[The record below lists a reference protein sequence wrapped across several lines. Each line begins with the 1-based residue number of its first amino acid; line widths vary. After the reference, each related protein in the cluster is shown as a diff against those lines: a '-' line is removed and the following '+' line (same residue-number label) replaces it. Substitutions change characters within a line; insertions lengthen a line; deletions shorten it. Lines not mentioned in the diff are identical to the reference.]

1 MRIAFNPSTVAAL
14 TTPPNNKDITF
25 DLRGR
30 NIFARGVEF
39 KGTDTWRPVVD
50 NLTSDSTTSSLSAK
64 QGKTLKAL
72 IDGKSNSGHTHAW
85 NSLTHS
91 STTANQAILTNGSAN
106 GWKLYTLNISA
117 WDNAANKAHSHSN
130 KSVLDG
136 ITSALVNSWNTAYNF
151 VDKITKADTDK
162 IINKWDEIVNFLAG
176 IDSSNKLNT
185 LLNSKLSVYE
195 LADKTNVGAIKNSG
209 IYYSTTDASSS
220 TLTNSPFNN
229 GFTLINMTSYDGGDD
244 LRRSRLAFNA
254 YGEIKVSDDRSQ
266 SNTTETWYNILTS
279 KNSGISGSTIKLNGS
294 SITVYSSDTADDRY
308 LKLTGGTM
316 RGNIILSSGTRI
328 TKTLVST
335 SNYATAIDWSVA
347 EETKQ
352 YGREIGLH
360 NTGGN
365 DSTGSIAIVPYK
377 TSVEPWSGTVG
388 LFIAKNTLKL
398 DGKNVAF
405 KNDIPSSLKNPY
417 SLTLQA
423 NGTTLATYDGSAS
436 KIVNFTYANVGA
448 AAKSHTHTSLE
459 PWASYITGDS
469 HAATLKSVFNNN
481 KTSIPR
487 NKFISML
494 SSAYGNGSYYM
505 GYFLY
510 GYENNPYGG
519 FFVANYDAA
528 YYIGISNGSF
538 SQHRLVYSTDIPSSL
553 KNPHALTIS
562 LNGTS
567 QGPYDGSAAK
577 NINITPGSI
586 GAATSGH
593 NHDDRY
599 LKLTGGT
606 MQLGEG
612 LKFHADENYFGTYFD
627 ARIISLLDNN
637 DKVCDGGLIIDE
649 RGTLD
654 GKEYVTE
661 LLRIR
666 DSEFKWKGSNILHSS
681 NSYVTSGKGVING
694 TEITQ
699 VNNANKWTTARSFT
713 IGNTSKSVDGSS
725 NVSWSLS
732 EIGAASSSHNHDGR
746 YAISENYGGFKK
758 SGRLPISG
766 FYQSDESESGGN
778 APWKGWVHLINC
790 QHSNPENNYA
800 LQIAAKFNDNNVF
813 KIRVTDNNVN
823 NTWRNIIHSGN
834 IDSQIVKGAY
844 MTPLTLSDT
853 MLISSGY
860 LASDY
865 TSRYDTQE
873 YMKAA
878 AKYLQKNY
886 SGQSIFGTMAPN
898 SQGFFTA
905 NIYSSGFNS
914 NGYPEHI
921 TIHYYPHGGTIV
933 NCGTAYGSWY
943 YSSINRDGSSY
954 KLQTARKLWGQSF
967 DGTADVSGTLSGV
980 ANIQFSANN
989 AYDIGSNGN
998 ASRYIYTHWLG
1009 SRSGQKLELGANNSG
1024 YGQGLCIDTN
1034 LNVGIGTNT
1043 PGEKLDVRGKGSFT
1057 SGIYSSATIS
1067 VCSNIEGAEPNQAAI
1082 EIRERSRG
1090 TTDIAHNYKNAP
1102 RIGFHWGNRYWG
1114 NLALYNSEFNFL
1126 NDDCSG
1132 YFNVIANGFKKSS
1145 SSDSYVLLGGGG
1157 HKAESSLNVANAD
1170 TTDGVHINWAGTN
1183 DNPTYLASWDDSGKA
1198 IRAATRA
1205 NVSVGNADK
1214 LDGIHASSG
1223 NNKPWGT
1230 IPAIT
1235 TSGFMDIGKHLEFH
1249 YDNSTGSDYS
1259 TALMCQGNYSNIVY
1273 LPSSSG
1279 TLALTS
1285 QVLTW
1290 KSQIID
1296 MRNYSES
1303 YWHPVTVNLPYTGY
1317 NKIKVSVQL
1326 NSGDKPSWATHSSGI
1341 TCNMEI
1347 WATASGWGTTGAET
1361 ICLNYTYAY
1370 CSQNPCGW
1378 MQLGYHS
1385 LGILFLRGGSRYRVY
1400 TDFDATFTP
1409 HDQKYTWTSGSYS
1422 QNTGGPYTNC
1432 PGLNFNKNKIYANLD
1447 GYASHLEG
1455 GSTPGWGTLTAANGF
1470 TNVSSYDYGSRG
1482 AYGLCGKNSAL
1493 YMQLDGYF
1501 YQNEGR
1507 YRVLDTSDLSS
1518 VTNHIMVSQY
1528 TTGDTNYPLVW
1539 SNQSNTSSAV
1549 GNQLYKSWADLYYN
1563 PKNKRLYTN
1572 RYVGSYANLTQTSMR
1587 HIDAD
1592 LNSKNTDHTLYIG
1605 YGAQTYTAGTN
1616 IYASTGSGDTTSAR
1630 YLLAQF
1636 NTSAGINL
1644 NSNINTRPSIIFR
1657 NETSYKTTL
1666 SYATAGNEA
1675 LCFETK
1681 NAATSIIFYNGATYA
1696 AASDHWYSII
1706 NGVQIKNNCLA
1717 VGAGWANGVNPNYK
1731 LKVGGNGYF
1740 TDHVVA
1746 RSSDSSWLDG
1756 QRYNQAGYNLQDVSS
1771 TGSYYPW
1778 MRQTNTGSAKWFSIG
1793 ILNNSFYILGSK
1805 TSRTENSYDYAWR
1818 FDLSNGWAYG
1828 NFSNADT
1835 VDGYHENSFLR
1846 YRGATNKDQ
1855 EATLWSQIGIKEYQK
1870 ALPDSLTSVYNFGSV
1885 ISLPGLY
1892 SRFEIYASH
1901 QSSTGNGLY
1910 YRSGWV
1916 NDKQPWRK
1924 FIDSSNIGSQS
1935 VNYANSAG
1943 SASSADKTRALK
1955 YTGTGSSEITAH
1967 QTDASY
1973 MGRSG
1978 WASYIICNHGDGSTY
1993 YSQTIA
1999 MPFWSSPIYRRLEGG
2014 TDRGWKKFY
2023 TEEAPP
2029 SWDNVTNKPST
2040 FTPASHT
2047 HTWTSI
2053 TDKMVAGNEFN
2064 IVNAGFKGGMWF
2076 NYLPINNRDST
2087 ATIQGYHFGNGA
2099 KGYTSVIASS
2109 FVKNGGDKNQLL
2121 RADGGV
2127 ATFTWSGQS
2136 GQPTWL
2142 WGGNSQHSYYVY
2154 NPSNFSV
2161 KYAASAGAVAWDNV
2175 TGRPSSLKNPY
2186 SLNIFGVAY
2195 DGSAAKTVTT
2205 STFISQVSEATSTIT
2220 DGTMLIT
2227 SWASN
2232 DGFAD
2237 TNAVNVPYK
2246 RKASHLWDYIK
2257 AKTDTLYSSK
2267 SHTHSYLPLA
2277 GGTMNGNARI
2287 GHGSGNLY
2295 IGNSGND
2302 GWIYTQDIASQLGTD
2317 KWNIQTS
2324 GAACFGIIHIAS
2336 KTDGT
2341 FNSNIIECNSTIHL
2355 NYFSAQDVS
2364 LCYGGG
2370 KVGIGKSDPLYTLDV
2385 AGNGRFQDFVYCNAV
2400 YSTTLNHTSSTGHL
2414 VIGNKTKEI
2423 SIRSSNLP
2431 DLNALYLYQK
2441 FSTNV
2446 YYSANKGF
2454 GIRPYYLSNALSNM
2468 LPTETVYNN
2477 KYSVLTVG
2485 DKVQAISCIIADK
2498 TPLMSGIKGTLIRF
2512 IPGDDGQI
2520 VLLKDLNNYG
2530 VGSNGYFWVQP
2541 KGCSIIRSNN
2551 SDVYIADG
2559 NISSSYDDG
2568 GSRFFIYAKTHKVWI
2583 EFFCG

>member
-151 VDKITKADTDK
+151 VNNITKADTDK

-335 SNYATAIDWSVA
+335 SNYAAAIDWSVA

-519 FFVANYDAA
+519 FFVAHYDAA

-612 LKFHADENYFGTYFD
+612 LKFHADENYFGTYSD

-766 FYQSDESESGGN
+766 FYQSYESESGGN

-800 LQIAAKFNDNNVF
+800 LQIAANFNDNNVF

-844 MTPLTLSDT
+844 MTPLTLSVT

-1126 NDDCSG
+1126 NDNCSG

-1235 TSGFMDIGKHLEFH
+1235 PNGWMDIGGQLEFH

-1259 TALMCQGNYSNIVY
+1259 TILRCTGNYSNVVD
-1273 LPSSSG
+1273 LPSGSG
-1279 TLALTS
+1279 TLALTKD
-1285 QVLTW
+1285 VLTFTIDTADYLNASFNNPEFSKRAASKYIECW
-1290 KSQIID
+1290 DGAGGWWNWMAGKYMVAGGSSSQFLKAD
-1296 MRNYSES
+1296 GSLDSNS
-1303 YWHPVTVNLPYTGY
+1303 Y
-1317 NKIKVSVQL
+1317 
-1326 NSGDKPSWATHSSGI
+1326 I
-1341 TCNMEI
+1341 T
-1347 WATASGWGTTGAET
+1347 S
-1361 ICLNYTYAY
+1361 
-1370 CSQNPCGW
+1370 
-1378 MQLGYHS
+1378 
-1385 LGILFLRGGSRYRVY
+1385 RGGSSYVCSNALSTPANNTVKAYKDSLVEFFKKYPDGIGANTRVSASIISNWSND
-1400 TDFDATFTP
+1400 TATYY
-1409 HDQKYTWTSGSYS
+1409 DSSSYS
-1422 QNTGGPYTNC
+1422 VIKISGAYNGVIYGQYLLSSYNLSKVGIVGRD
-1432 PGLNFNKNKIYANLD
+1432 KNKWSRIKWLAYEDQIPTNNNQL
-1447 GYASHLEG
+1447 
-1455 GSTPGWGTLTAANGF
+1455 ANG
-1470 TNVSSYDYGSRG
+1470 
-1482 AYGLCGKNSAL
+1482 A
-1493 YMQLDGYF
+1493 GY
-1501 YQNEGR
+1501 
-1507 YRVLDTSDLSS
+1507 
-1518 VTNHIMVSQY
+1518 I
-1528 TTGDTNYPLVW
+1528 
-1539 SNQSNTSSAV
+1539 
-1549 GNQLYKSWADLYYN
+1549 
-1563 PKNKRLYTN
+1563 
-1572 RYVGSYANLTQTSMR
+1572 
-1587 HIDAD
+1587 
-1592 LNSKNTDHTLYIG
+1592 
-1605 YGAQTYTAGTN
+1605 
-1616 IYASTGSGDTTSAR
+1616 
-1630 YLLAQF
+1630 
-1636 NTSAGINL
+1636 TSAG
-1644 NSNINTRPSIIFR
+1644 SCA
-1657 NETSYKTTL
+1657 
-1666 SYATAGNEA
+1666 YATSAGN
-1675 LCFETK
+1675 
-1681 NAATSIIFYNGATYA
+1681 
-1696 AASDHWYSII
+1696 
-1706 NGVQIKNNCLA
+1706 
-1717 VGAGWANGVNPNYK
+1717 
-1731 LKVGGNGYF
+1731 
-1740 TDHVVA
+1740 
-1746 RSSDSSWLDG
+1746 
-1756 QRYNQAGYNLQDVSS
+1756 
-1771 TGSYYPW
+1771 
-1778 MRQTNTGSAKWFSIG
+1778 
-1793 ILNNSFYILGSK
+1793 
-1805 TSRTENSYDYAWR
+1805 
-1818 FDLSNGWAYG
+1818 
-1828 NFSNADT
+1828 
-1835 VDGYHENSFLR
+1835 
-1846 YRGATNKDQ
+1846 
-1855 EATLWSQIGIKEYQK
+1855 
-1870 ALPDSLTSVYNFGSV
+1870 
-1885 ISLPGLY
+1885 
-1892 SRFEIYASH
+1892 
-1901 QSSTGNGLY
+1901 
-1910 YRSGWV
+1910 
-1916 NDKQPWRK
+1916 
-1924 FIDSSNIGSQS
+1924 
-1935 VNYANSAG
+1935 
-1943 SASSADKTRALK
+1943 ADKARALK
-1955 YTGTGSSEITAH
+1955 YTGTGDSEITAY
-1967 QTDASY
+1967 QTDGSY

-1978 WASYIICNHGDGSTY
+1978 WASYIICNHGNGSTY

-2109 FVKNGGDKNQLL
+2109 FVKNGGDENQLL

-2161 KYAASAGAVAWDNV
+2161 KYAASAGAVAWGNV

-2205 STFISQVSEATSTIT
+2205 STFISQVSEATATIT

-2227 SWASN
+2227 SYASN
-2232 DGFAD
+2232 NGFAD

-2317 KWNIQTS
+2317 KWNIKTS

-2454 GIRPYYLSNALSNM
+2454 GIRPYYLSNAFSNM

-2477 KYSVLTVG
+2477 KYSVLTIA

-2498 TPLMSGIKGTLIRF
+2498 TSLMSGIKGTLIRF
-2512 IPGDDGQI
+2512 MPGDDGQI

-2541 KGCSIIRSNN
+2541 KGCSIVRSNN

>member
-130 KSVLDG
+130 KTVLDG
-136 ITSALVNSWNTAYNF
+136 ITSALVSSWNTAYNF

-162 IINKWDEIVNFLAG
+162 VINKWDEIVNFLAG
-176 IDSSNKLNT
+176 IDSNNKLNT
-185 LLNSKLSVYE
+185 LLNSKLSIQQ
-195 LADKTNVGAIKNSG
+195 LAANDILTTKTNNALFWVNTMSTAGSIPTGPFTDHPYALLSVTN
-209 IYYSTTDASSS
+209 YSQNA
-220 TLTNSPFNN
+220 TNSKF
-229 GFTLINMTSYDGGDD
+229 FY
-244 LRRSRLAFNA
+244 RSRLAFSSI
-254 YGEIKVSDDRSQ
+254 GDIKVASCHHQNEYKQD
-266 SNTTETWYNILTS
+266 ETWYNVLTS

-294 SITVYSSDTADDRY
+294 SITVYSSDTADNRY
-308 LKLTGGTM
+308 LKLTGGVLT
-316 RGNIILSSGTRI
+316 GNLTGTSATFSGRFHNSGDDEGIII
-328 TKTLVST
+328 KPA
-335 SNYATAIDWSVA
+335 SNGFA
-347 EETKQ
+347 
-352 YGREIGLH
+352 G
-360 NTGGN
+360 
-365 DSTGSIAIVPYK
+365 
-377 TSVEPWSGTVG
+377 
-388 LFIAKNTLKL
+388 
-398 DGKNVAF
+398 
-405 KNDIPSSLKNPY
+405 
-417 SLTLQA
+417 LTLGTH
-423 NGTTLATYDGSAS
+423 NGERSVFYFIKGNPFWRYNNGSATFDI
-436 KIVNFTYANVGA
+436 KHPK
-448 AAKSHTHTSLE
+448 KS
-459 PWASYITGDS
+459 
-469 HAATLKSVFNNN
+469 
-481 KTSIPR
+481 
-487 NKFISML
+487 
-494 SSAYGNGSYYM
+494 
-505 GYFLY
+505 
-510 GYENNPYGG
+510 
-519 FFVANYDAA
+519 
-528 YYIGISNGSF
+528 GI
-538 SQHRLVYSTDIPSSL
+538 I
-553 KNPHALTIS
+553 ALTS
-562 LNGTS
+562 DLPS
-567 QGPYDGSAAK
+567 KGSW
-577 NINITPGSI
+577 NY
-586 GAATSGH
+586 
-593 NHDDRY
+593 DDRY
-599 LKLTGGT
+599 LRLTGGT

-612 LKFHADENYFGTYFD
+612 LKFHADENYFGTYSD
-627 ARIISLLDNN
+627 ARIISLLDDN

-766 FYQSDESESGGN
+766 FYQSYESESGGN

-800 LQIAAKFNDNNVF
+800 LQIAANFNDNNVF
-813 KIRVTDNNVN
+813 KIRVTANNVN

-886 SGQSIFGTMAPN
+886 SGQSIFGTMVPN

-905 NIYSSGFNS
+905 NIYSNGFNS

-933 NCGTAYGSWY
+933 NCGTAQGSWY

-1043 PGEKLDVRGKGSFT
+1043 PGEKLDVRG
-1057 SGIYSSATIS
+1057 
-1067 VCSNIEGAEPNQAAI
+1067 
-1082 EIRERSRG
+1082 
-1090 TTDIAHNYKNAP
+1090 
-1102 RIGFHWGNRYWG
+1102 
-1114 NLALYNSEFNFL
+1114 
-1126 NDDCSG
+1126 
-1132 YFNVIANGFKKSS
+1132 
-1145 SSDSYVLLGGGG
+1145 
-1157 HKAESSLNVANAD
+1157 
-1170 TTDGVHINWAGTN
+1170 
-1183 DNPTYLASWDDSGKA
+1183 
-1198 IRAATRA
+1198 
-1205 NVSVGNADK
+1205 
-1214 LDGIHASSG
+1214 
-1223 NNKPWGT
+1223 
-1230 IPAIT
+1230 
-1235 TSGFMDIGKHLEFH
+1235 
-1249 YDNSTGSDYS
+1249 
-1259 TALMCQGNYSNIVY
+1259 
-1273 LPSSSG
+1273 
-1279 TLALTS
+1279 
-1285 QVLTW
+1285 
-1290 KSQIID
+1290 
-1296 MRNYSES
+1296 
-1303 YWHPVTVNLPYTGY
+1303 
-1317 NKIKVSVQL
+1317 
-1326 NSGDKPSWATHSSGI
+1326 
-1341 TCNMEI
+1341 
-1347 WATASGWGTTGAET
+1347 
-1361 ICLNYTYAY
+1361 
-1370 CSQNPCGW
+1370 
-1378 MQLGYHS
+1378 
-1385 LGILFLRGGSRYRVY
+1385 
-1400 TDFDATFTP
+1400 
-1409 HDQKYTWTSGSYS
+1409 
-1422 QNTGGPYTNC
+1422 
-1432 PGLNFNKNKIYANLD
+1432 
-1447 GYASHLEG
+1447 
-1455 GSTPGWGTLTAANGF
+1455 
-1470 TNVSSYDYGSRG
+1470 
-1482 AYGLCGKNSAL
+1482 
-1493 YMQLDGYF
+1493 
-1501 YQNEGR
+1501 
-1507 YRVLDTSDLSS
+1507 
-1518 VTNHIMVSQY
+1518 
-1528 TTGDTNYPLVW
+1528 
-1539 SNQSNTSSAV
+1539 
-1549 GNQLYKSWADLYYN
+1549 
-1563 PKNKRLYTN
+1563 
-1572 RYVGSYANLTQTSMR
+1572 
-1587 HIDAD
+1587 
-1592 LNSKNTDHTLYIG
+1592 
-1605 YGAQTYTAGTN
+1605 
-1616 IYASTGSGDTTSAR
+1616 
-1630 YLLAQF
+1630 
-1636 NTSAGINL
+1636 
-1644 NSNINTRPSIIFR
+1644 
-1657 NETSYKTTL
+1657 
-1666 SYATAGNEA
+1666 
-1675 LCFETK
+1675 
-1681 NAATSIIFYNGATYA
+1681 
-1696 AASDHWYSII
+1696 
-1706 NGVQIKNNCLA
+1706 
-1717 VGAGWANGVNPNYK
+1717 
-1731 LKVGGNGYF
+1731 NGYF

-1746 RSSDSSWLDG
+1746 RSSGSSWLDG
-1756 QRYNQAGYNLQDVSS
+1756 QRYNQAGYNLQDVSG

-1846 YRGATNKDQ
+1846 YRGATTKDQ
-1855 EATLWSQIGIKEYQK
+1855 EATLWSQIGIKEYHK

-1885 ISLPGLY
+1885 ISLPGPY

-1901 QSSTGNGLY
+1901 QSSAGNGLY
-1910 YRSGWV
+1910 YRSGWE

-1943 SASSADKTRALK
+1943 SASSAEKTRALK
-1955 YTGTGSSEITAH
+1955 YTGTGSNEITAH

-1999 MPFWSSPIYRRLEGG
+1999 MPFRSSPIYRRLEGG

-2099 KGYTSVIASS
+2099 KGHTSVTASS
-2109 FVKNGGDKNQLL
+2109 FVKNGGDENQLL

-2205 STFISQVSEATSTIT
+2205 STFISQVSEGTSTIT

-2246 RKASHLWDYIK
+2246 RKAIHLWEYIK
-2257 AKTDTLYSSK
+2257 AKTDILYSSK

-2317 KWNIQTS
+2317 KWNIRTS

-2431 DLNALYLYQK
+2431 DLNALYLNQK

-2454 GIRPYYLSNALSNM
+2454 GIRPYYLSNAL

-2485 DKVQAISCIIADK
+2485 DEVQAISCIIADK
-2498 TPLMSGIKGTLIRF
+2498 TSLMSGIKGTLIRF
-2512 IPGDDGQI
+2512 MPGDDGQI

-2541 KGCSIIRSNN
+2541 KGCSIIRSDN
-2551 SDVYIADG
+2551 SNVYIADG

-2583 EFFCG
+2583 EFFCS

>member
-72 IDGKSNSGHTHAW
+72 IDGKSNSGH
-85 NSLTHS
+85 
-91 STTANQAILTNGSAN
+91 
-106 GWKLYTLNISA
+106 
-117 WDNAANKAHSHSN
+117 
-130 KSVLDG
+130 
-136 ITSALVNSWNTAYNF
+136 
-151 VDKITKADTDK
+151 
-162 IINKWDEIVNFLAG
+162 
-176 IDSSNKLNT
+176 
-185 LLNSKLSVYE
+185 
-195 LADKTNVGAIKNSG
+195 
-209 IYYSTTDASSS
+209 
-220 TLTNSPFNN
+220 
-229 GFTLINMTSYDGGDD
+229 
-244 LRRSRLAFNA
+244 
-254 YGEIKVSDDRSQ
+254 
-266 SNTTETWYNILTS
+266 
-279 KNSGISGSTIKLNGS
+279 
-294 SITVYSSDTADDRY
+294 
-308 LKLTGGTM
+308 
-316 RGNIILSSGTRI
+316 
-328 TKTLVST
+328 
-335 SNYATAIDWSVA
+335 
-347 EETKQ
+347 
-352 YGREIGLH
+352 
-360 NTGGN
+360 
-365 DSTGSIAIVPYK
+365 
-377 TSVEPWSGTVG
+377 
-388 LFIAKNTLKL
+388 
-398 DGKNVAF
+398 
-405 KNDIPSSLKNPY
+405 
-417 SLTLQA
+417 
-423 NGTTLATYDGSAS
+423 
-436 KIVNFTYANVGA
+436 
-448 AAKSHTHTSLE
+448 
-459 PWASYITGDS
+459 
-469 HAATLKSVFNNN
+469 
-481 KTSIPR
+481 
-487 NKFISML
+487 
-494 SSAYGNGSYYM
+494 
-505 GYFLY
+505 
-510 GYENNPYGG
+510 
-519 FFVANYDAA
+519 
-528 YYIGISNGSF
+528 
-538 SQHRLVYSTDIPSSL
+538 
-553 KNPHALTIS
+553 
-562 LNGTS
+562 
-567 QGPYDGSAAK
+567 
-577 NINITPGSI
+577 
-586 GAATSGH
+586 

-612 LKFHADENYFGTYFD
+612 LKFHADENYFGTYSD
-627 ARIISLLDNN
+627 ARIISLLDDN

-666 DSEFKWKGSNILHSS
+666 DSEFKWKGSNILHSG
-681 NSYVTSGKGVING
+681 NSYINGSTITINGSSLSVIDQKVTQTSVSSGYTDFRAVLITAETSSASAGYTPSTVIGKTFITNALQLSPQAGNLYLKGSAAIGTTNFNRKLNVNGDIGLLNVGSIKDLAIGGGIYWNPYVESSTDSSDAASITVVKSGVAGGTTLVLSQMNNSNDTIQFKTSGSARLYHNSYPILTTQNTYVNNNKGYING
-694 TEITQ
+694 IEITQ
-699 VNNANKWTTARSFT
+699 VNNAR
-713 IGNTSKSVDGSS
+713 
-725 NVSWSLS
+725 
-732 EIGAASSSHNHDGR
+732 
-746 YAISENYGGFKK
+746 
-758 SGRLPISG
+758 
-766 FYQSDESESGGN
+766 
-778 APWKGWVHLINC
+778 
-790 QHSNPENNYA
+790 
-800 LQIAAKFNDNNVF
+800 
-813 KIRVTDNNVN
+813 
-823 NTWRNIIHSGN
+823 
-834 IDSQIVKGAY
+834 GAY
-844 MTPLTLSDT
+844 IATLTLDIDT
-853 MLISSGY
+853 LVRSGY

-865 TSRYDTQE
+865 TSRYNTQE
-873 YMKAA
+873 FMKAG

-886 SGQSIFGTMAPN
+886 SGQSVFGTMHPN
-898 SQGFFTA
+898 AQGFFTA

-914 NGYPEHI
+914 NGNPEHI
-921 TIHYYPHGGTIV
+921 TIHYYNYGGGTI
-933 NCGTAYGSWY
+933 NCGTSYGNWY
-943 YSSINRDGSSY
+943 YYNISNNGTAS
-954 KLQTARKLWGQSF
+954 KLETARKLWGQSF

-1009 SRSGQKLELGANNSG
+1009 SKSGANLRLAANNSDN
-1024 YGQGLCIDTN
+1024 QIVLHTN
-1034 LNVGIGTNT
+1034 GNVGIGTNS
-1043 PGEKLDVRGKGSFT
+1043 PSYKLQVNGDIHVSHATSNNMNYNTSNPRIIFSENGTQAVGLVYTDFDSYRASKGLKVMDVDNSDT
-1057 SGIYSSATIS
+1057 SNVWLEVQGY
-1067 VCSNIEGAEPNQAAI
+1067 NY
-1082 EIRERSRG
+1082 SRG
-1090 TTDIAHNYKNAP
+1090 YVKN
-1102 RIGFHWGNRYWG
+1102 G
-1114 NLALYNSEFNFL
+1114 
-1126 NDDCSG
+1126 
-1132 YFNVIANGFKKSS
+1132 
-1145 SSDSYVLLGGGG
+1145 SSDAYVLLGGGG

-1170 TTDGVHINWAGTN
+1170 KVDGVHVTWAGELTSTN
-1183 DNPTYLASWDDSGKA
+1183 HLVAWESNGSALRDIKP
-1198 IRAATRA
+1198 A
-1205 NVSVGNADK
+1205 NVSVGNSDK

-1361 ICLNYTYAY
+1361 ICLNYTYAH

-1378 MQLGYHS
+1378 MQLGYPS

-1482 AYGLCGKNSAL
+1482 AYGLCGKNSTL

-1636 NTSAGINL
+1636 NTEAGINL

-1681 NAATSIIFYNGATYA
+1681 SSVTSIIFYNGATY
-1696 AASDHWYSII
+1696 SNSSSHWQDLI

-1717 VGAGWANGVNPNYK
+1717 IGAGWANGVNPNYK

-1740 TDHVVA
+1740 TDHVIA

-1771 TGSYYPW
+1771 TGNYYPW

-1835 VDGYHENSFLR
+1835 VDGVHLDFS
-1846 YRGATNKDQ
+1846 G
-1855 EATLWSQIGIKEYQK
+1855 
-1870 ALPDSLTSVYNFGSV
+1870 SLTYDQ
-1885 ISLPGLY
+1885 Y
-1892 SRFEIYASH
+1892 SWLAAWTKDGKKIKAVHKTHFARASH
-1901 QSSTGNGLY
+1901 S
-1910 YRSGWV
+1910 
-1916 NDKQPWRK
+1916 
-1924 FIDSSNIGSQS
+1924 
-1935 VNYANSAG
+1935 
-1943 SASSADKTRALK
+1943 
-1955 YTGTGSSEITAH
+1955 H
-1967 QTDASY
+1967 
-1973 MGRSG
+1973 
-1978 WASYIICNHGDGSTY
+1978 
-1993 YSQTIA
+1993 
-1999 MPFWSSPIYRRLEGG
+1999 
-2014 TDRGWKKFY
+2014 
-2023 TEEAPP
+2023 
-2029 SWDNVTNKPST
+2029 SWI
-2040 FTPASHT
+2040 
-2047 HTWTSI
+2047 SI
-2053 TDKMVAGNEFN
+2053 TDKIVAGNEFN
-2064 IVNAGFKGGMWF
+2064 IVNAGFKAGMWF

-2087 ATIQGYHFGNGA
+2087 AAVQGYHFGNGA
-2099 KGYTSVIASS
+2099 KGYTSVTASS
-2109 FVKNGGDKNQLL
+2109 FIKSGSSSSYVLLGDGSHKTISSLSVNYANSAGSATKASYVTLTYCRDDSSPSNKGLWNTIKNGTSSAQTNKVNFYTIYNSAGGPSGHGEMMEILSCNANHWQPQLWFGAGKTGGIYYRNKSYNDNTWGSWQTVAFTSQLKDPENYYWANVKISASSSTGTSPTFNTAYTSNWFRSNGTTGWYSQTYGGGIYMADTTWIRAYGNKGIVAKNFYASNWASATYLL
-2121 RADGGV
+2121 RSDGG
-2127 ATFTWSGQS
+2127 AAAFNWSGQS

-2161 KYAASAGAVAWDNV
+2161 KYAASAGAVAWGNITGKPSTFTPSSHTHTYIVAEDLRSRYPGQILDPQRMKLSFLAASTLGIKNDGTYYDAITVRSYADSSGGSDNALLFSKNTNSLYHTRFAFGSTSSWGSPLLIIDSGNIGSQSVAYASKAGSVAWSNV

-2186 SLNIFGVAY
+2186 SLNVFGVAY

-2227 SWASN
+2227 SYASN
-2232 DGFAD
+2232 SGFAD

-2246 RKASHLWDYIK
+2246 RKAVHLWDYIDGK
-2257 AKTDTLYSSK
+2257 VSTK
-2267 SHTHSYLPLA
+2267 YLPLA
-2277 GGTMNGNARI
+2277 GGTMNANARI
-2287 GHGSGNLY
+2287 SHGNGNLY
-2295 IGNSGND
+2295 IGRADNN
-2302 GWIYTQDIASQLGTD
+2302 GWVYTQDIASHAGTD
-2317 KWNIQTS
+2317 KWSIRTS
-2324 GAACFGIIHIAS
+2324 GAASFGSIHIAS
-2336 KTDGT
+2336 KTDAS
-2341 FNSNIIECNSTIHL
+2341 FNSNVIECGSSIHL
-2355 NYFSAQDVS
+2355 NYFSSQNVG
-2364 LCYGGG
+2364 LCNGGG
-2370 KVGIGKSDPLYTLDV
+2370 CTIVGPYTTGDTGNNKLFVNGSEFIDGNSNVRQHVFANGFRHRSHNSDDAVLLAGGGYSQGVPVKYWSIEEITIYGSKHTARTYKGGNYTFITSISPRRDGSCTLTLQFPSGYNYENTMIW
-2385 AGNGRFQDFVYCNAV
+2385 AMGR
-2400 YSTTLNHTSSTGHL
+2400 LNLNSPDSSSAT
-2414 VIGNKTKEI
+2414 IYA
-2423 SIRSSNLP
+2423 SIVHGMES
-2431 DLNALYLYQK
+2431 K
-2441 FSTNV
+2441 
-2446 YYSANKGF
+2446 
-2454 GIRPYYLSNALSNM
+2454 YYLNLANDSSLDNGSCM
-2468 LPTETVYNN
+2468 L
-2477 KYSVLTVG
+2477 
-2485 DKVQAISCIIADK
+2485 
-2498 TPLMSGIKGTLIRF
+2498 
-2512 IPGDDGQI
+2512 
-2520 VLLKDLNNYG
+2520 
-2530 VGSNGYFWVQP
+2530 YFM
-2541 KGCSIIRSNN
+2541 C
-2551 SDVYIADG
+2551 
-2559 NISSSYDDG
+2559 
-2568 GSRFFIYAKTHKVWI
+2568 F
-2583 EFFCG
+2583 

>member
-30 NIFARGVEF
+30 NIFARGVKF
-39 KGTDTWRPVVD
+39 QGTDTWRPVVD

-130 KSVLDG
+130 KTVLDG
-136 ITSALVNSWNTAYNF
+136 ITSALVSSWNTAYNF

-162 IINKWDEIVNFLAG
+162 VINKWDEIVNFLAG

-185 LLNSKLSVYE
+185 LLNSKLSVYK

-266 SNTTETWYNILTS
+266 SNTTETWYNVLTS

-294 SITVYSSDTADDRY
+294 SITVYSSDTADNRY
-308 LKLTGGTM
+308 LKLTGGVLT
-316 RGNIILSSGTRI
+316 GNLTGTSATFSGRFHNSGDDEGIII
-328 TKTLVST
+328 KPA
-335 SNYATAIDWSVA
+335 SNGFA
-347 EETKQ
+347 
-352 YGREIGLH
+352 G
-360 NTGGN
+360 
-365 DSTGSIAIVPYK
+365 
-377 TSVEPWSGTVG
+377 
-388 LFIAKNTLKL
+388 
-398 DGKNVAF
+398 
-405 KNDIPSSLKNPY
+405 
-417 SLTLQA
+417 LTLGTH
-423 NGTTLATYDGSAS
+423 NGERSVFYFIKGNPFWRYNNGSATFDI
-436 KIVNFTYANVGA
+436 KHPK
-448 AAKSHTHTSLE
+448 KS
-459 PWASYITGDS
+459 
-469 HAATLKSVFNNN
+469 
-481 KTSIPR
+481 
-487 NKFISML
+487 
-494 SSAYGNGSYYM
+494 
-505 GYFLY
+505 
-510 GYENNPYGG
+510 
-519 FFVANYDAA
+519 
-528 YYIGISNGSF
+528 GI
-538 SQHRLVYSTDIPSSL
+538 I
-553 KNPHALTIS
+553 ALTS
-562 LNGTS
+562 DLPS
-567 QGPYDGSAAK
+567 KGSW
-577 NINITPGSI
+577 NY
-586 GAATSGH
+586 
-593 NHDDRY
+593 DDRY
-599 LKLTGGT
+599 LRLTGGT

-612 LKFHADENYFGTYFD
+612 LKFHADENYFGTYSD

-732 EIGAASSSHNHDGR
+732 EIGAASSSHNHDGH

-766 FYQSDESESGGN
+766 FYQSYESESGGN

-800 LQIAAKFNDNNVF
+800 LQIAANFNDNNVF

-886 SGQSIFGTMAPN
+886 SGQSVFGTMAPN

-1170 TTDGVHINWAGTN
+1170 TTDGVHVTWAGELTSTN
-1183 DNPTYLASWDDSGKA
+1183 HLVAWESNGSALRDIKP
-1198 IRAATRA
+1198 A
-1205 NVSVGNADK
+1205 NVSVGNSDK

-1285 QVLTW
+1285 QVLAW

-1303 YWHPVTVNLPYTGY
+1303 YWHPVTVNLPHTGY

-1326 NSGDKPSWATHSSGI
+1326 NSGDKPSWATHSLGI

-1347 WATASGWGTTGAET
+1347 WATASGWGTTSAET
-1361 ICLNYTYAY
+1361 ICLNYTYAH

-1378 MQLGYHS
+1378 MQLGYPS
-1385 LGILFLRGGSRYRVY
+1385 LGILFLRGGSRYKVY

-1482 AYGLCGKNSAL
+1482 AYGLCGKNSIL

-1636 NTSAGINL
+1636 NTEAGINL

-1681 NAATSIIFYNGATYA
+1681 NAATSIIFYNGATY
-1696 AASDHWYSII
+1696 SNSSSHWQDLI

-1855 EATLWSQIGIKEYQK
+1855 EATLWSQIGIKEYNK

-1885 ISLPGLY
+1885 ISLPGIS

-1910 YRSGWV
+1910 YRSGWG

-1999 MPFWSSPIYRRLEGG
+1999 FPFWGSPIYRRLEGG

-2029 SWDNVTNKPST
+2029 SWDNITNKPSS
-2040 FTPASHT
+2040 FTPSSHT

-2053 TDKMVAGNEFN
+2053 TDKIVAGNEFN
-2064 IVNAGFKGGMWF
+2064 IVNAGFNSDLWI
-2076 NYLPINNRDST
+2076 NYVPIDNRDKT
-2087 ATIQGYHFGNGA
+2087 ATISQYSMGNGA
-2099 KGYTSVIASS
+2099 KGYASVKASS
-2109 FVKNGGDKNQLL
+2109 FVKSGGNENQLL

-2127 ATFTWSGQS
+2127 ATFAWSGQS

-2142 WGGNSQHSYYVY
+2142 WGGNSRHSYYVY
-2154 NPSNFSV
+2154 NPSNFRV
-2161 KYAASAGAVAWDNV
+2161 AYASSAGAVAWGNV

-2186 SLNIFGVAY
+2186 SLNVFGVAY

-2246 RKASHLWDYIK
+2246 RKAIHLWEYIK

-2317 KWNIQTS
+2317 KWNIKTS

-2512 IPGDDGQI
+2512 MPGDDGQI

-2541 KGCSIIRSNN
+2541 KGCSIVRSNN

>member
-130 KSVLDG
+130 KTVLDG
-136 ITSALVNSWNTAYNF
+136 ITSALVSSWNTAYNF

-162 IINKWDEIVNFLAG
+162 VINKWDEIVNFLAG

-185 LLNSKLSVYE
+185 LLNSKLSVYK

-266 SNTTETWYNILTS
+266 SNTTETWYNVLTS

-294 SITVYSSDTADDRY
+294 SITVYSSDTADNRY
-308 LKLTGGTM
+308 LKLTGGVLT
-316 RGNIILSSGTRI
+316 GNLTGTSATFSGRFHNSGDDEGIII
-328 TKTLVST
+328 KPA
-335 SNYATAIDWSVA
+335 SNGFA
-347 EETKQ
+347 
-352 YGREIGLH
+352 G
-360 NTGGN
+360 
-365 DSTGSIAIVPYK
+365 
-377 TSVEPWSGTVG
+377 
-388 LFIAKNTLKL
+388 
-398 DGKNVAF
+398 
-405 KNDIPSSLKNPY
+405 
-417 SLTLQA
+417 LTLGTH
-423 NGTTLATYDGSAS
+423 NGERSVFYFIKGNPFWRYNNGSATFDI
-436 KIVNFTYANVGA
+436 KHPK
-448 AAKSHTHTSLE
+448 KS
-459 PWASYITGDS
+459 
-469 HAATLKSVFNNN
+469 
-481 KTSIPR
+481 
-487 NKFISML
+487 
-494 SSAYGNGSYYM
+494 
-505 GYFLY
+505 
-510 GYENNPYGG
+510 
-519 FFVANYDAA
+519 
-528 YYIGISNGSF
+528 GI
-538 SQHRLVYSTDIPSSL
+538 I
-553 KNPHALTIS
+553 ALTS
-562 LNGTS
+562 DLPS
-567 QGPYDGSAAK
+567 KGSW
-577 NINITPGSI
+577 NY
-586 GAATSGH
+586 
-593 NHDDRY
+593 DDRY
-599 LKLTGGT
+599 LRLTGGT

-612 LKFHADENYFGTYFD
+612 LKFHADENYFGTYSD
-627 ARIISLLDNN
+627 ARIISLLDDN

-766 FYQSDESESGGN
+766 FYQSYESESGGN

-800 LQIAAKFNDNNVF
+800 LQIAANFNDNNVF
-813 KIRVTDNNVN
+813 KIRVTANNVN

-844 MTPLTLSDT
+844 MTPLTLSNT

-865 TSRYDTQE
+865 TSRHDTQE

-886 SGQSIFGTMAPN
+886 SGQSIFGTMVPN

-905 NIYSSGFNS
+905 NIYSNGFNS

-1067 VCSNIEGAEPNQAAI
+1067 VCSNIEGAAPYQAAI

-1114 NLALYNSEFNFL
+1114 NLALYNREFNFL
-1126 NDDCSG
+1126 NGDCSG

-1205 NVSVGNADK
+1205 NITVGNADKVDGVHVTWAGELTSTNHLVAWESNGSALRDIKPANVSVGNSDK

-1296 MRNYSES
+1296 MRNYSGS
-1303 YWHPVTVNLPYTGY
+1303 YWHPVTVGLPHTGY
-1317 NKIKVSVQL
+1317 NKIKVSVEL

-1347 WATASGWGTTGAET
+1347 WATASGWGTTSAET
-1361 ICLNYTYAY
+1361 ICLNYTYAH

-1378 MQLGYHS
+1378 MQLGCPS
-1385 LGILFLRGGSRYRVY
+1385 LGILFLRGGSRYKVY

-1455 GSTPGWGTLTAANGF
+1455 GSTPEWGTLTAANGF

-1644 NSNINTRPSIIFR
+1644 DNNINARPSIIFR
-1657 NETSYKTTL
+1657 NNDAWKTTA
-1666 SYATAGNEA
+1666 SYLTAGSEA

-1855 EATLWSQIGIKEYQK
+1855 EATLWSQIGIKEYHK

-1885 ISLPGLY
+1885 ISLPGPY
-1892 SRFEIYASH
+1892 TRFEIYASH

-1910 YRSGWV
+1910 YRSGWE

-2099 KGYTSVIASS
+2099 KGHTSVTASS
-2109 FVKNGGDKNQLL
+2109 FVKNGGDENQLL

-2246 RKASHLWDYIK
+2246 RKAIHLWEYIK
-2257 AKTDTLYSSK
+2257 AKTDILYSSK

-2317 KWNIQTS
+2317 KWNIKTS

-2454 GIRPYYLSNALSNM
+2454 GIRPYYLSNAL

-2512 IPGDDGQI
+2512 MPGDDGQI

-2530 VGSNGYFWVQP
+2530 VGSNGHFWVQP
-2541 KGCSIIRSNN
+2541 KGCSIIRSDN
-2551 SDVYIADG
+2551 SNVYIADG

-2568 GSRFFIYAKTHKVWI
+2568 NSRFFIYAKTHKVWI
-2583 EFFCG
+2583 EFLCG

>member
-130 KSVLDG
+130 KTLLDG
-136 ITSALVNSWNTAYNF
+136 ITSALVSSWNTAYNF

-162 IINKWDEIVNFLAG
+162 VINKWDEIVNFLAG
-176 IDSSNKLNT
+176 IDSNNKLNT

-229 GFTLINMTSYDGGDD
+229 GFTLINMTSYDRGDD

-279 KNSGISGSTIKLNGS
+279 KNSGISGSTIKLNGT
-294 SITVYSSDTADDRY
+294 SITVYSSGTTDGRYVKKSGDTMTGALNFANGTWNLVGDDSY
-308 LKLTGGTM
+308 MGDCNVSGHFGIKAANTTYPGIAFFNNANAHLGSLTAYS
-316 RGNIILSSGTRI
+316 GNI
-328 TKTLVST
+328 K
-335 SNYATAIDWSVA
+335 
-347 EETKQ
+347 
-352 YGREIGLH
+352 YGAYSLQFLD
-360 NTGGN
+360 NGN
-365 DSTGSIAIVPYK
+365 
-377 TSVEPWSGTVG
+377 TSVGASTWTNPFSAYDKDAVKDGQAICVWGQSSRLSNLASDLGDMSLWLKRVN
-388 LFIAKNTLKL
+388 AKAATLNMVL
-398 DGKNVAF
+398 DGEYYANGSQRLAHISE
-405 KNDIPSSLKNPY
+405 IPSSLKNPY
-417 SLTLQA
+417 
-423 NGTTLATYDGSAS
+423 
-436 KIVNFTYANVGA
+436 
-448 AAKSHTHTSLE
+448 
-459 PWASYITGDS
+459 
-469 HAATLKSVFNNN
+469 
-481 KTSIPR
+481 
-487 NKFISML
+487 
-494 SSAYGNGSYYM
+494 
-505 GYFLY
+505 
-510 GYENNPYGG
+510 
-519 FFVANYDAA
+519 
-528 YYIGISNGSF
+528 
-538 SQHRLVYSTDIPSSL
+538 
-553 KNPHALTIS
+553 ALTIS

-612 LKFHADENYFGTYFD
+612 LKFHADENYFGTYSD
-627 ARIISLLDNN
+627 ARIISLLDTN

-666 DSEFKWKGSNILHSS
+666 DSEFKWKGSNILHSG
-681 NSYVTSGKGVING
+681 NSYINGSTITINGSSLSVIDQKVTQTSVSSGYTDFRAVLITAETSSAFAGYTPSTVIGKTFITNALQLSPQAGNLYLKGSAAIGTTNFNRKLNVNGDIGLLNAGSIKDLAIGGGIYWNPYVESATDGSDAASITVVKSGVAGGTTLVLSQMNDPNNTIQFKTSGSARLYHNSYPILTTQNTYVNNNKGYING
-694 TEITQ
+694 IEITQ
-699 VNNANKWTTARSFT
+699 VNNAR
-713 IGNTSKSVDGSS
+713 
-725 NVSWSLS
+725 
-732 EIGAASSSHNHDGR
+732 GA
-746 YAISENYGGFKK
+746 Y
-758 SGRLPISG
+758 
-766 FYQSDESESGGN
+766 
-778 APWKGWVHLINC
+778 
-790 QHSNPENNYA
+790 
-800 LQIAAKFNDNNVF
+800 IATLTLD
-813 KIRVTDNNVN
+813 
-823 NTWRNIIHSGN
+823 
-834 IDSQIVKGAY
+834 IDSLVR
-844 MTPLTLSDT
+844 
-853 MLISSGY
+853 SGY

-865 TSRYDTQE
+865 TKRYDTQE

-886 SGQSIFGTMAPN
+886 SGQSVFGTMRPN
-898 SQGFFTA
+898 AQGFFTA

-1009 SRSGQKLELGANNSG
+1009 SRSGQKLELGANNSS

-1126 NDDCSG
+1126 NDNCSG

-1157 HKAESSLNVANAD
+1157 HKAESSLNVA
-1170 TTDGVHINWAGTN
+1170 
-1183 DNPTYLASWDDSGKA
+1183 
-1198 IRAATRA
+1198 
-1205 NVSVGNADK
+1205 NADK

-1296 MRNYSES
+1296 MRNYSGS
-1303 YWHPVTVNLPYTGY
+1303 YWHPVTVDLPHTGY

-1326 NSGDKPSWATHSSGI
+1326 NSGDKPSWATHSLGI

-1347 WATASGWGTTGAET
+1347 WATASGWGTTSAET
-1361 ICLNYTYAY
+1361 ICLNYTYAH

-1378 MQLGYHS
+1378 MQLGYPS
-1385 LGILFLRGGSRYRVY
+1385 LGILFLRGGSRYKVY

-1636 NTSAGINL
+1636 NTEAGINL

-1681 NAATSIIFYNGATYA
+1681 SSVTSIIFYNGATY
-1696 AASDHWYSII
+1696 SNSSSHWQDLI

-1805 TSRTENSYDYAWR
+1805 TSRTKNSYDYAWR

-1910 YRSGWV
+1910 YRSGWE

-1999 MPFWSSPIYRRLEGG
+1999 FPFWGSPIYRRLEGG
-2014 TDRGWKKFY
+2014 TNKGWKKFY

-2029 SWDNVTNKPST
+2029 SWDNITNKPSS
-2040 FTPASHT
+2040 FTPSSHT

-2053 TDKMVAGNEFN
+2053 TDKIVAGNEFN
-2064 IVNAGFKGGMWF
+2064 IVNAGFNSDLWINYVPIDNGGK
-2076 NYLPINNRDST
+2076 T
-2087 ATIQGYHFGNGA
+2087 ATISQYSMGNGA
-2099 KGYTSVIASS
+2099 KGYASVKASS
-2109 FVKNGGDKNQLL
+2109 FVKSGGNENQLL

-2127 ATFTWSGQS
+2127 ATFAWSGQS

-2142 WGGNSQHSYYVY
+2142 WGGNSRHSYYVY
-2154 NPSNFSV
+2154 NPSNFRV
-2161 KYAASAGAVAWDNV
+2161 AYASSAGAVAWGNV

-2186 SLNIFGVAY
+2186 SLNVFGVAY

-2205 STFISQVSEATSTIT
+2205 STFISQVSEATATIT

-2246 RKASHLWDYIK
+2246 RKAIHLWEYIK
-2257 AKTDTLYSSK
+2257 AKTDILYSSK

-2317 KWNIQTS
+2317 KWNIKTS

-2498 TPLMSGIKGTLIRF
+2498 APLMSGIKGTLIRF
-2512 IPGDDGQI
+2512 MPGDDGQI

-2541 KGCSIIRSNN
+2541 KGCSIVRSNN

>member
-130 KSVLDG
+130 KTLLDG
-136 ITSALVNSWNTAYNF
+136 ITSALVSSWNTAYNF
-151 VDKITKADTDK
+151 VNNITKADTDK
-162 IINKWDEIVNFLAG
+162 VINKWDEIVNFLAG

-195 LADKTNVGAIKNSG
+195 LADKTNVGAIKNNG
-209 IYYSTTDASSS
+209 IYYSTTDASSG
-220 TLTNSPFNN
+220 TLINSPFNN

-266 SNTTETWYNILTS
+266 SNTTETWYNVLTS

-294 SITVYSSDTADDRY
+294 SITVYSSDTADNRY
-308 LKLTGGTM
+308 LKLTGGVLT
-316 RGNIILSSGTRI
+316 GNLTGTSATFSGRFHNSGDDEGIII
-328 TKTLVST
+328 KPA
-335 SNYATAIDWSVA
+335 SNGFA
-347 EETKQ
+347 
-352 YGREIGLH
+352 G
-360 NTGGN
+360 
-365 DSTGSIAIVPYK
+365 
-377 TSVEPWSGTVG
+377 
-388 LFIAKNTLKL
+388 
-398 DGKNVAF
+398 
-405 KNDIPSSLKNPY
+405 
-417 SLTLQA
+417 LTLGTH
-423 NGTTLATYDGSAS
+423 NGERSVFYFTKGNPFWRYNNGSA
-436 KIVNFTYANVGA
+436 NFDIKHPK
-448 AAKSHTHTSLE
+448 KS
-459 PWASYITGDS
+459 
-469 HAATLKSVFNNN
+469 
-481 KTSIPR
+481 
-487 NKFISML
+487 
-494 SSAYGNGSYYM
+494 
-505 GYFLY
+505 
-510 GYENNPYGG
+510 
-519 FFVANYDAA
+519 
-528 YYIGISNGSF
+528 GI
-538 SQHRLVYSTDIPSSL
+538 I
-553 KNPHALTIS
+553 ALTS
-562 LNGTS
+562 DLPS
-567 QGPYDGSAAK
+567 KGSW
-577 NINITPGSI
+577 NY
-586 GAATSGH
+586 
-593 NHDDRY
+593 DDRY
-599 LKLTGGT
+599 LRLTGGT

-612 LKFHADENYFGTYFD
+612 LKFHADENYFGTYSD

-649 RGTLD
+649 RGILD

-666 DSEFKWKGSNILHSS
+666 DSEFKWKGSNILHSG
-681 NSYVTSGKGVING
+681 NSYINGSTITINGSSLSVIDQKVTQTFVSSGYTDFRAVLITAETSSASAGYTPSTVIGKTLITNALQLSPQAGNLYLKGSAAIGTTNFNRKLNVNGDIGLLNAGSIKDLAIGGGIYWNPYVESATDGSDAASITVVKSGIAGGTTLVLSQMNDSNDTIQFKTSGSARLYHNSYPILTTQNTYVNNNKGYING
-694 TEITQ
+694 IEITQ
-699 VNNANKWTTARSFT
+699 VNNAR
-713 IGNTSKSVDGSS
+713 
-725 NVSWSLS
+725 
-732 EIGAASSSHNHDGR
+732 
-746 YAISENYGGFKK
+746 
-758 SGRLPISG
+758 
-766 FYQSDESESGGN
+766 
-778 APWKGWVHLINC
+778 
-790 QHSNPENNYA
+790 
-800 LQIAAKFNDNNVF
+800 
-813 KIRVTDNNVN
+813 
-823 NTWRNIIHSGN
+823 
-834 IDSQIVKGAY
+834 GAY
-844 MTPLTLSDT
+844 IATLTLDVDT
-853 MLISSGY
+853 LVRSGY

-886 SGQSIFGTMAPN
+886 SGQSVFGTMHPN
-898 SQGFFTA
+898 VQGFFTA

-921 TIHYYPHGGTIV
+921 TIHCYPHGGTIV

-989 AYDIGSNGN
+989 AYDIGSNSN

-1009 SRSGQKLELGANNSG
+1009 SKSGANLRLAANNSDN
-1024 YGQGLCIDTN
+1024 QIVLHTN
-1034 LNVGIGTNT
+1034 GNVGIGTNS
-1043 PGEKLDVRGKGSFT
+1043 PSYKLQVNGDIHISHATSNNMNYNTSNPRIVFSENGTQAVGLVYTDWNSYRASKGLKVMDVDNNDASNVWLEVQGYN
-1057 SGIYSSATIS
+1057 YSSGYVKNGS
-1067 VCSNIEGAEPNQAAI
+1067 SNA
-1082 EIRERSRG
+1082 
-1090 TTDIAHNYKNAP
+1090 
-1102 RIGFHWGNRYWG
+1102 
-1114 NLALYNSEFNFL
+1114 
-1126 NDDCSG
+1126 
-1132 YFNVIANGFKKSS
+1132 
-1145 SSDSYVLLGGGG
+1145 YVLLGGGG

-1170 TTDGVHINWAGTN
+1170 KV
-1183 DNPTYLASWDDSGKA
+1183 
-1198 IRAATRA
+1198 
-1205 NVSVGNADK
+1205 
-1214 LDGIHASSG
+1214 DGIHASSG

-1296 MRNYSES
+1296 MRNYSGS
-1303 YWHPVTVNLPYTGY
+1303 YWHPVTVPLPYTGY

-1326 NSGDKPSWATHSSGI
+1326 NSGDKPSWAIHSSGI

-1361 ICLNYTYAY
+1361 ICLNYTYAH

-1378 MQLGYHS
+1378 MQLGYSS

-1409 HDQKYTWTSGSYS
+1409 HDQKYTWTMGSYS

-1482 AYGLCGKNSAL
+1482 AYGLCGKNSTL

-1644 NSNINTRPSIIFR
+1644 DNNINARPSIIFR
-1657 NETSYKTTL
+1657 NNDAWKTTA
-1666 SYATAGNEA
+1666 SYFTAGNEA

-1696 AASDHWYSII
+1696 AAYDHWYSII

-1731 LKVGGNGYF
+1731 LKVGGNSYF
-1740 TDHVVA
+1740 AGHLIA
-1746 RSSDSSWLDG
+1746 NNISSSWLDG
-1756 QRYNQAGYNLQDVSS
+1756 QRYNRAGYNLQDVSG
-1771 TGSYYPW
+1771 TGGYYPW

-1892 SRFEIYASH
+1892 SRFEIYASY

-1910 YRSGWV
+1910 YRSGWE
-1916 NDKQPWRK
+1916 NDKRPWRK

-1967 QTDASY
+1967 QTNASY

-1999 MPFWSSPIYRRLEGG
+1999 FPFWGSPIYRRLEGG
-2014 TDRGWKKFY
+2014 TNKGWKKFY

-2029 SWDNVTNKPST
+2029 SWDNITNKPSS
-2040 FTPASHT
+2040 FTPSSHT

-2053 TDKMVAGNEFN
+2053 TDKIVAGNEFN
-2064 IVNAGFKGGMWF
+2064 IVNAGFNGNLWF
-2076 NYLPINNRDST
+2076 NYVPIDNRDKT
-2087 ATIQGYHFGNGA
+2087 TTISQYSMGNGA
-2099 KGYTSVIASS
+2099 KGYASVKASS
-2109 FVKNGGDKNQLL
+2109 FVKSKGNENQLL

-2127 ATFTWSGQS
+2127 ATFAWSGQS

-2142 WGGNSQHSYYVY
+2142 WGGNSRHSYYVY
-2154 NPSNFSV
+2154 NPSNFRV
-2161 KYAASAGAVAWDNV
+2161 AYASSAGAVAWGNV

-2186 SLNIFGVAY
+2186 SLNVFGVAY

-2205 STFISQVSEATSTIT
+2205 STFISQVSEATFTIT

-2246 RKASHLWDYIK
+2246 RKAIHLWEYIK
-2257 AKTDTLYSSK
+2257 AKTDILYSSK

-2302 GWIYTQDIASQLGTD
+2302 GWIYTQDIASQSGTD
-2317 KWNIQTS
+2317 KWNIKTS
-2324 GAACFGIIHIAS
+2324 GAAHFGSIYIAS
-2336 KTDGT
+2336 KTDGS
-2341 FNSNIIECNSTIHL
+2341 FNSSVIECTSSIHL
-2355 NYFSAQDVS
+2355 NYFNGGYVT
-2364 LCYGGG
+2364 LCNGGG
-2370 KVGIGKSDPLYTLDV
+2370 NVGIGKSTPSYKLDV
-2385 AGNGRFQDFVYCNAV
+2385 NGNARMTSITLQAKDGLYYKQPICIACGYVYDGPDYVSGRRTQQISCNRNAQVALLDNNGKYRVWFTDILESKYNREKMSLQVTGCPGGQDTRGVVKAV
-2400 YSTTLNHTSSTGHL
+2400 GMTGNYSGYLAINVWTSDDDTLN
-2414 VIGNKTKEI
+2414 
-2423 SIRSSNLP
+2423 
-2431 DLNALYLYQK
+2431 
-2441 FSTNV
+2441 
-2446 YYSANKGF
+2446 
-2454 GIRPYYLSNALSNM
+2454 
-2468 LPTETVYNN
+2468 
-2477 KYSVLTVG
+2477 
-2485 DKVQAISCIIADK
+2485 
-2498 TPLMSGIKGTLIRF
+2498 
-2512 IPGDDGQI
+2512 
-2520 VLLKDLNNYG
+2520 
-2530 VGSNGYFWVQP
+2530 
-2541 KGCSIIRSNN
+2541 
-2551 SDVYIADG
+2551 
-2559 NISSSYDDG
+2559 SSSFYFALW
-2568 GSRFFIYAKTHKVWI
+2568 SF
-2583 EFFCG
+2583 EN